1 MSTSWK
7 AVLVTAP
14 RCGPPSEERSHSIG
28 SKTVNSAVP
37 AAGDFEVVQ
46 VGQVAVAGVH
56 APDLLVGVVDDHL
69 FALRRSPGG

>member
-28 SKTVNSAVP
+28 SKTVNRAVP
-37 AAGDFEVVQ
+37 LFGDVEVVQ

-56 APDLLVGVVDDHL
+56 AADLLVGVVHDHL
-69 FALRRSPGG
+69 FALAEALGR